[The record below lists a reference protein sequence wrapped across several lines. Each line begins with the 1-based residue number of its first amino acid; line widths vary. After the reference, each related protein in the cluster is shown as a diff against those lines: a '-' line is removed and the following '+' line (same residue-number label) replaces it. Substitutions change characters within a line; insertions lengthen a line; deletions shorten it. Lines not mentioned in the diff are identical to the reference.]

1 VRRRVAALW
10 SERSRGPFREREFAL
25 LFLARTTSVTG
36 SAFANV
42 ALAFAVLELTGSKA
56 DLGYVLAARSVPQ
69 VVFLLVGGIWA
80 DRLPRNRV
88 MLGSNVVSGLSQA
101 AIAALLLAGHAQI
114 SHLIVLA
121 ALNGASSAFFFPA
134 SAGIVPQTVPARML
148 QNANAL
154 LRVGMN
160 GSVIGGAA
168 LGGLIVAATSP
179 GVGIAVDAGSFFLAA
194 LFTAFMRIPTSLRM
208 EGSNFVAELADGW
221 REFSSRPWLWAIV
234 VQFGFV
240 NAVEL
245 GTENVLG
252 PAIAKDQFGGA
263 AAWGLILTAQSLGL
277 VAGGVAL
284 LRLRPR
290 RILLAATLGFLLT
303 VPFLLALAVPIPL
316 AGVVVAAGLAG
327 IGLEVFQVL
336 WETAMQQ
343 EIPQEKLSRVSSYD
357 ALGSFV
363 LIPLGLAA
371 AGPVAEIAGTRPT
384 ILGSAAISL
393 TATLAV
399 LLVRD
404 VRTIARREDSD
415 ASVLAPV

>member
-1 VRRRVAALW
+1 
-10 SERSRGPFREREFAL
+10 
-25 LFLARTTSVTG
+25 VTG

-114 SHLIVLA
+114 SHLIALA
-121 ALNGASSAFFFPA
+121 ALNGASSAFFYPA
-134 SAGIVPQTVPARML
+134 SAGIVPQTVPGRML
-148 QNANAL
+148 QSANAL

-160 GSVIGGAA
+160 ASVIGGAA

-194 LFTAFMRIPTSLRM
+194 LFTALMRIPTSLRM

-234 VQFGFV
+234 LQFGFV

-245 GTENVLG
+245 GTEFVLG
-252 PAIAKDQFGGA
+252 PAIAKDHFGGA

-363 LIPLGLAA
+363 LIPLGFAV
-371 AGPVAEIAGTRPT
+371 AGPVAELIGTRPT
-384 ILGSAAISL
+384 VLGAATISL

-399 LLVRD
+399 LFVRD

-415 ASVLAPV
+415 SSVLAPV